1 MNDIQASLGISQ
13 LKRLREIVD
22 ERNKQLKIY
31 KDLLKSLPIKFLD
44 IPQNVRSSVHLGVI
58 KLEGFS
64 KNKHRKIFCDL
75 RNKGIGVQ
83 IHYCPVHL
91 NPYFRKLGFSE
102 GDFPNSELY
111 SQKAMVFLSTQG

>member
-1 MNDIQASLGISQ
+1 MDLSYEQQILGYNYRMNDIQASLGISQ

-58 KLEGFS
+58 KLRGFS

-75 RNKGIGVQ
+75 RNKGIGFKY
-83 IHYCPVHL
+83 IIA
-91 NPYFRKLGFSE
+91 
-102 GDFPNSELY
+102 LY
-111 SQKAMVFLSTQG
+111 I